1 MSACRIKGELMDKRE
16 IYWPNLNAILFAKY
30 RILTYFFLFVI
41 IVRIVRRLRMSLELT
56 TFTLAFL
63 ICQRVSAIIMI
74 FMMVELNGG

>member
-1 MSACRIKGELMDKRE
+1 MADAYTPKKQDRFTFGLWTVGNVGRDPFGDPVRRPI
-16 IYWPNLNAILFAKY
+16 PP
-30 RILTYFFLFVI
+30 T
-41 IVRIVRRLRMSLELT
+41 RIVRRLRMSLELT